1 MKFIELLSRNEKKI
15 QEFGNF
21 MRLQGVVKD
30 TLLLPLNRNA
40 RLSGHVRK
48 VGLNYSSFRKRLE

>member
-30 TLLLPLNRNA
+30 TTSSVKQKRPFKRSCSES
-40 RLSGHVRK
+40 RV
-48 VGLNYSSFRKRLE
+48 NYSSFRKRLE